1 MVLKID
7 TKFEGKLT
15 CASKSDMRNDRALE
29 GVEIGTLM
37 ATFCLELKMY
47 ELKIYSRVICH
58 RNEE

>member
-15 CASKSDMRNDRALE
+15 CASKNDMRNDRALE
-29 GVEIGTLM
+29 GVKIGTLM

-47 ELKIYSRVICH
+47 ELKIYRRVICH
-58 RNEE
+58 HNEE